1 MSADNGV
8 FIVDIPHGYAVIE
21 ATMQQMPSMIR
32 NYMSSG
38 LDYSGRKIL
47 CFGGNNAWS
56 QAESPARHVLSRIQ
70 ISEHGI
76 VDFRNPARDYKP
88 EFHPSGDK
96 HANV

>member
-32 NYMSSG
+32 NY
-38 LDYSGRKIL
+38 
-47 CFGGNNAWS
+47 
-56 QAESPARHVLSRIQ
+56 
-70 ISEHGI
+70 
-76 VDFRNPARDYKP
+76 RNPARDYKP